1 MTKYIGYVGTYTKG
15 GSEGIY
21 SFELDTEKKHSASQS
36 WPLSWATR
44 HMWRRIKTTPSFI
57 PSKKQTAK
65 AELLPIKSIKTAAN

>member
-36 WPLSWATR
+36 LPLSWATR
-44 HMWRRIKTTPSFI
+44 HM
-57 PSKKQTAK
+57 
-65 AELLPIKSIKTAAN
+65 

>member
-21 SFELDTEKKHSASQS
+21 SFELDTEKKALTEPKLV
-36 WPLSWATR
+36 PLSWATR

-57 PSKKQTAK
+57 PSKKQTVPRRSCC
-65 AELLPIKSIKTAAN
+65 LSNR